1 MPRIIAHRGQHQDGV
16 ENSTENSIAALT
28 NAQKLGIHGAEF
40 DVWITA
46 DDVPV
51 INHNTT
57 VAGSDLR
64 IEESAYAQIR
74 DLTLANGEK
83 LPTLDAYLEQG
94 AKDASMKLI
103 CEIKTHSSAASNTR
117 AVNAVVAAVKA
128 KSMETR
134 VDYIAFDYEVCKQL
148 RAAMPAAGVQYLG
161 GDKAPAEVAA
171 DKLSGIDYQY
181 STVLKKKAR
190 VGDGSPRPRN
200 RGQRLDGQFDGRH
213 DGLHRAGCRLHHHRQ
228 PRHAEKT
235 AGDTVRHSPEITAE
249 APFRISGFA
258 GRTIVRPAFF
268 AESAFFY

>member
-1 MPRIIAHRGQHQDGV
+1 M
-16 ENSTENSIAALT
+16 
-28 NAQKLGIHGAEF
+28 
-40 DVWITA
+40 
-46 DDVPV
+46 
-51 INHNTT
+51 
-57 VAGSDLR
+57 AGSDLR

-148 RAAMPAAGVQYLG
+148 RAAMPAAGIQYLG

-181 STVLKKKAR
+181 STVLSKKPEWVTEA
-190 VGDGSPRPRN
+190 
-200 RGQRLDGQFDGRH
+200 H
-213 DGLHRAGCRLHHHRQ
+213 AGGIEVN
-228 PRHAEKT
+228 AWTVNST
-235 AGDTVRHSPEITAE
+235 ADMMACIALGVDYITTDNPATLKKLLE
-249 APFRISGFA
+249 TPFVTAPK
-258 GRTIVRPAFF
+258 
-268 AESAFFY
+268 